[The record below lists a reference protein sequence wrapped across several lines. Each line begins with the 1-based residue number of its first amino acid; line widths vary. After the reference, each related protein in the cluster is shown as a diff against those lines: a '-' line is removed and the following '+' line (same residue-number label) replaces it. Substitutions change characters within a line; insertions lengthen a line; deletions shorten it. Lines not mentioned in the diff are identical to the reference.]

1 MAGVIKSKGN
11 QVFTAQVRSV
21 NTDTGSGY
29 VTEALQRANA
39 RISDSIYRQSVSQQQ
54 RAGQEF
60 ARNQIITSIKDPDG
74 NPVFIDAYDDLSQ
87 VALDTA
93 RPLIERKYA
102 SAFSRDV
109 EEMLIAKRQ
118 ESKNSTDFETLASV
132 GLQGLLD
139 AVPLEFEFA
148 AKDSLENSGALSLL
162 QHKQSMILTEMRQQ
176 RQADI
181 EAQQSLINAGISSI
195 ATLVAN
201 GELSVATEIRRN
213 ILDQVKEGV
222 KNGPLTDQFQKSAIN
237 QIDHSYYGSLLVKDA
252 QQALKAGDRQTV
264 VEMINALEGNTSF
277 AIGDQGTFIHDTQD
291 ITFQETRKVIAA
303 DIRRTVNNFSGY
315 LSDLADQKFTQ
326 DLVTNLQN
334 NNNVFDEQ
342 RYKDA
347 FGKFWQTIGISQDR
361 KGWLSDQAV
370 AMVQDQNGIPY
381 KAIVNGNILPAAL
394 EDLLDGIANG
404 NNYELTEKELQN
416 ALTIYQTVTQGVG
429 LKGDLA
435 RNKGLSDEAVTFFDN
450 LDVWTN
456 TFGLDSILR
465 GSGIYGGRSGKDR
478 TQAIEDGVTTKLKG
492 RNARQ
497 AITDHFREKDMLDDL
512 PAGAVERLMVI
523 AKPAYAY
530 LLVKDAD
537 RILKNSINAIY
548 VETNLIRNPGRI
560 EVEGEVTRAEF
571 APERFYSDDASFGR
585 FASFTTDKIL
595 NATGKTG
602 YLGKDFF
609 FEASTQSTNRRIR
622 WFVLD
627 AEGNYLPD
635 PSNGGKPLM
644 IDTQI
649 LNRTARMQS
658 AFDEALERKLEEA
671 RDLRTLA
678 TKGME
683 AETAEALDEVKEGFR
698 KGGIFDD

>member
-1 MAGVIKSKGN
+1 M
-11 QVFTAQVRSV
+11 
-21 NTDTGSGY
+21 
-29 VTEALQRANA
+29 
-39 RISDSIYRQSVSQQQ
+39 
-54 RAGQEF
+54 
-60 ARNQIITSIKDPDG
+60 
-74 NPVFIDAYDDLSQ
+74 
-87 VALDTA
+87 
-93 RPLIERKYA
+93 
-102 SAFSRDV
+102 
-109 EEMLIAKRQ
+109 
-118 ESKNSTDFETLASV
+118 
-132 GLQGLLD
+132 
-139 AVPLEFEFA
+139 
-148 AKDSLENSGALSLL
+148 
-162 QHKQSMILTEMRQQ
+162 
-176 RQADI
+176 
-181 EAQQSLINAGISSI
+181 
-195 ATLVAN
+195 
-201 GELSVATEIRRN
+201 
-213 ILDQVKEGV
+213 
-222 KNGPLTDQFQKSAIN
+222 
-237 QIDHSYYGSLLVKDA
+237 
-252 QQALKAGDRQTV
+252 
-264 VEMINALEGNTSF
+264 
-277 AIGDQGTFIHDTQD
+277 
-291 ITFQETRKVIAA
+291 
-303 DIRRTVNNFSGY
+303 
-315 LSDLADQKFTQ
+315 
-326 DLVTNLQN
+326 QN

-683 AETAEALDEVKEGFR
+683 AKTRRDLDEVKSGFV
-698 KGGIFDD
+698 KSGIIDE